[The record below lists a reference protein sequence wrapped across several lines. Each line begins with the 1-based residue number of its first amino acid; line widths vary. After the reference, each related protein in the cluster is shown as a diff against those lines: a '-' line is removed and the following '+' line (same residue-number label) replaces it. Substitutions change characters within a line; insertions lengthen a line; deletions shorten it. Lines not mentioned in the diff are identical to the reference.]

1 MYHLF
6 VWGNVGGGPACR
18 SDIDDL
24 RAAHLLLP
32 LGVTVAPGHWGHA
45 STFTS
50 VDKTAANLFLFLLR
64 MRCIITGDE
73 VPRTVRS
80 RFLLHLFGGLQRSLV
95 YSPVCVRVPVAL
107 ICADGGGHC
116 SWVSLWYS
124 SKSRMKPSSE
134 TPICQVCSGC
144 AASGCQMFADNQN
157 LISPNLWWRGSSST
171 SWFNKS
177 ILTLMQQRMQINID

>member
-1 MYHLF
+1 MHHLF

-18 SDIDDL
+18 SDIDDI

-107 ICADGGGHC
+107 ICADGGGTLQL
-116 SWVSLWYS
+116 SVTLVQQ
-124 SKSRMKPSSE
+124 
-134 TPICQVCSGC
+134 QVKNE
-144 AASGCQMFADNQN
+144 AILRN
-157 LISPNLWWRGSSST
+157 PNLSGLFWMCCLSCLQTTKTSSAQT
-171 SWFNKS
+171 SDEEAHLQLLDLLNQF
-177 ILTLMQQRMQINID
+177 

>member
-80 RFLLHLFGGLQRSLV
+80 RFLLHLFGGLQEEPCLLACLCPCTCSSYMCWWGGTLQLSVTLV
-95 YSPVCVRVPVAL
+95 QQ
-107 ICADGGGHC
+107 
-116 SWVSLWYS
+116 
-124 SKSRMKPSSE
+124 
-134 TPICQVCSGC
+134 QVKNE
-144 AASGCQMFADNQN
+144 AILRN
-157 LISPNLWWRGSSST
+157 PNLSGLFWMCCLRLPDVCRQPKLHQPKPLMKRLI
-171 SWFNKS
+171 FNFL
-177 ILTLMQQRMQINID
+177 I

>member
-1 MYHLF
+1 MHHLF

-18 SDIDDL
+18 SDIDDI

-73 VPRTVRS
+73 VPCTVRS

-107 ICADGGGHC
+107 ICADGGDTAVECH
-116 SWVSLWYS
+116 
-124 SKSRMKPSSE
+124 
-134 TPICQVCSGC
+134 SGT
-144 AASGCQMFADNQN
+144 AASQEWSHPQKPQFVRSVLDVLPQLFADNQN

-171 SWFNKS
+171 SWFIKS
-177 ILTLMQQRMQINID
+177 ILTVIQQRMQINID